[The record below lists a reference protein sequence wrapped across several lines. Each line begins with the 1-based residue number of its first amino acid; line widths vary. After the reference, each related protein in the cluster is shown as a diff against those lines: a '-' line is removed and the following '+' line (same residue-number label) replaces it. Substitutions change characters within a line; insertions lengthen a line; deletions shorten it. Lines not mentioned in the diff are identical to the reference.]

1 MRLKQ
6 SVIERINN
14 RDARLKIAAA
24 LSKNKPMSEW
34 NVQLLINKNSSKG
47 SLTKIDALS
56 CIATIVGNDSKDIF
70 ELLEK

>member
-1 MRLKQ
+1 MRLKA

-24 LSKNKPMSEW
+24 LSKEKAMSEW
-34 NVQLLINKNSSKG
+34 NVQLLINKNSCKG

-56 CIATIVGNDSKDIF
+56 CIALLMGKKETDIF

>member
-34 NVQLLINKNSSKG
+34 NVQLLINKNSCKG

-56 CIATIVGNDSKDIF
+56 CIALLMGKKETDIF
-70 ELLEK
+70 GLLEK

>member
-1 MRLKQ
+1 MKLKA

-34 NVQLLINKNSSKG
+34 NVQLLINKNSCKG

-56 CIATIVGNDSKDIF
+56 CIAEILGKSSKDIF
-70 ELLEK
+70 GLLEK

>member
-1 MRLKQ
+1 MKLKQ

-14 RDARLKIAAA
+14 RDVRLKIAEA

-34 NVQLLINKNSSKG
+34 NVQLLINKNSCKG

-56 CIATIVGNDSKDIF
+56 CIAVLLGNSSKDIF
-70 ELLEK
+70 ELLEN